1 MTQNDPSHFVSKK
14 LSSPLADYSPKMRKN
29 FFDGSASQIHDD
41 SPVFHGN
48 NDTQISNNQIQIFS
62 QRAQAQDNKKR
73 IENLAKADV
82 SIGEMLEVVKQLW
95 FKLDGGRDMIEMEL
109 RLVARMLVDFQVI
122 QDESSAIK
130 YIWRIIDAKKNWV
143 DWDDFNSLFATG
155 IFKSA
160 IIRKAKQIKEQ
171 SKQPRLGVDQAS
183 SKRSTMSA
191 LDESPEKDEETL
203 LWKLARSR
211 R

>member
-1 MTQNDPSHFVSKK
+1 MRFAEQKLKKMLFWAADEPPPSILDEKSEAARTSYLPQNGSSNFVSKK
-14 LSSPLADYSPKMRKN
+14 LSSPLADSPIARKT
-29 FFDGSASQIHDD
+29 FFDGSASQIQDD
-41 SPVFHGN
+41 SPVYH
-48 NDTQISNNQIQIFS
+48 NDAHISNNQIQIFS
-62 QRAQAQDNKKR
+62 QRAQAQDAKKR

-82 SIGEMLEVVKQLW
+82 SIAEMLDVVKQLW

-109 RLVARMLVDFQVI
+109 RLVARMLVDFEVI

-160 IIRKAKQIKEQ
+160 IIRKAKQIKE
-171 SKQPRLGVDQAS
+171 
-183 SKRSTMSA
+183 
-191 LDESPEKDEETL
+191 
-203 LWKLARSR
+203 
-211 R
+211 